1 MPNVKSTCYPE
12 RPANSFN
19 EWQQD
24 LYFERELER
33 YLENLKYNL
42 KEELRKSYYE
52 RRSAENYSLVREDL
66 ISKRISEIF
75 RRF

>member
-33 YLENLKYNL
+33 CLENLRFNL
-42 KEELRKSYYE
+42 REELRKSYYE
-52 RRSAENYSLVREDL
+52 RKSIDNLTLIQEGL
-66 ISKRISEIF
+66 ISKNIAEIF